1 MIKYRATGFNGRP
14 WGSSKAFSNAA
25 RAGNASFQ
33 SYFRGLN
40 NENRVPFKG
49 FLKRDLKGYY
59 KGLVEGP

>member
-1 MIKYRATGFNGRP
+1 MIKYRATGFHGRP

-49 FLKRDLKGYY
+49 FL
-59 KGLVEGP
+59 EGIL